1 MRRTRVRLLLALG
14 TLAAAA
20 VGGRWLLRQVPF
32 FRVRQVQLE
41 GLRYLAPEQV
51 LASLQLASD
60 QNLFDPLGPIER
72 RVRGV
77 PGVMEV
83 RAERV
88 LPRTLR
94 LVIVEQPAIAFVVGP
109 DRLVPVDLGGR
120 ALPYDPAAS
129 GLDLP
134 VLEKLD
140 SAVLAVLDLTRRVD
154 SALYREV
161 QTAGRDRDGSVWL
174 ELVGRRVL
182 LRRAPSPAEVRAV
195 AIVSRELA
203 ASGRPHREL
212 DGRYSGWVIARRDR
226 T

>member
-1 MRRTRVRLLLALG
+1 MRRIGLRLLLALAP
-14 TLAAAA
+14 LAVAA
-20 VGGRWLLRQVPF
+20 VGGWWLLRQVPF
-32 FRVRQVQLE
+32 FRVRQVELE

-51 LASLQLASD
+51 LGSLRLASD

-77 PGVMEV
+77 PGVVGV
-83 RAERV
+83 RAERE
-88 LPRTLR
+88 LPGSLR

-109 DRLVPVDLGGR
+109 DRLVPVDARGR
-120 ALPYDPAAS
+120 VLPYDPAAS
-129 GLDLP
+129 ALDLP
-134 VLEKLD
+134 VLEKPD
-140 SAVLAVLDLTRRVD
+140 SAVLAVLDLTRQVD

-161 QTAGRDRDGSVWL
+161 QTAGRNRDGSIWL
-174 ELVGRRVL
+174 ELVGWRVL
-182 LRRAPSPAEVRAV
+182 LGLAATAADVRAV

-203 ASGRPHREL
+203 ASGRRQGEL